1 MPALFLSL
9 LACLLLTLCGRD
21 QVRVARLSAML
32 GAGTGLFVAIW
43 LSAMAT
49 SALAA
54 WAATLLAPLMPPAA
68 RHMFVALSLGLAAA
82 ELIVLRPGK
91 PPREPTR
98 SAGAILLVLLAA
110 QLTDSARLLVLAL
123 VLATGDPVFAAVGGA
138 LGSGAA
144 LSIAAL
150 AGAQWERRVPV
161 RLLSHILAGV
171 LLLGAIV
178 IGLQVRGIF
187 G

>member
-1 MPALFLSL
+1 M
-9 LACLLLTLCGRD
+9 
-21 QVRVARLSAML
+21 
-32 GAGTGLFVAIW
+32 
-43 LSAMAT
+43 
-49 SALAA
+49 
-54 WAATLLAPLMPPAA
+54 
-68 RHMFVALSLGLAAA
+68 
-82 ELIVLRPGK
+82 
-91 PPREPTR
+91 
-98 SAGAILLVLLAA
+98 
-110 QLTDSARLLVLAL
+110 TDSARLLVLAL